1 MEPSPDTPMLVETKT
16 YSAVVQEDAEEDSSP
31 SVASTSSSPRRNTNQ
46 RPDSFSS
53 TASTTVYDKRL
64 SSASLNT
71 LGRRHRKPLAGD
83 RFLKIISRTPLILKI
98 FFLIVLTGLPFGA
111 FTGLAY
117 TTFANSLIGE
127 HELHVTYKDLSIFL
141 DTGWAAFL
149 IILAL
154 AECCG
159 RFFSW
164 VSHSSVRTAKY
175 APLADTMWFRLTMI
189 AWIGVM
195 HQAACMIWPIAM
207 EDGHVRNW
215 VFQLRLVL
223 EFLTAAAGIFLVQ
236 GILLQLI
243 AVQYVQGYIG
253 PRSQRAVDEL
263 ETLRRLNDLLVP
275 RRTRDKSKFI
285 AKLLRKIFLPPKS
298 DVFDQIREGRCGVE
312 EVSGYAAVL
321 WATVAGSK
329 PVITI
334 SDMYERLLSL
344 RRDPGGAGDLFLL
357 LDRSHDHSVSR
368 EEFEQLVLRTAGQ
381 LRKQAAAMTGIT
393 LLLRKLEILL
403 CLIVAAFIVFL
414 YSKLCQ
420 TSSSSHANYV
430 QLCSSK
436 RRLQKTLALFSRA
449 SWHCHS
455 RFLAPSP
462 SLSTRACGC
471 LPDIPMMLVTSSR
484 SWTER
489 WKFGASF

>member
-1 MEPSPDTPMLVETKT
+1 MEPTPHTPMLESKT
-16 YSAVVQEDAEEDSSP
+16 YSSVVQEDVEESSSA
-31 SVASTSSSPRRNTNQ
+31 SVASTSSPLKRPASQRRA
-46 RPDSFSS
+46 SFSS

-71 LGRRHRKPLAGD
+71 LGRRHQKPLAGD
-83 RFLKIISRTPLILKI
+83 RFLKTISRTPLILKI
-98 FFLIVLTGLPFGA
+98 LLLIVLTGLPFGA
-111 FTGLAY
+111 FTALAY
-117 TTFANSLIGE
+117 TTFANNLIGE
-127 HELHVTYKDLSIFL
+127 HDLHVTYKELSIFL
-141 DTGWAAFL
+141 DIGWAFFL
-149 IILAL
+149 LILAV

-164 VSHSSVRTAKY
+164 VCHSSTRTAKY

-195 HQAACMIWPIAM
+195 HQAACMIWPISM
-207 EDGHVRNW
+207 EDGHARNW

-253 PRSQRAVDEL
+253 PRSERAVDEL

-275 RRTRDKSKFI
+275 RRSRDK
-285 AKLLRKIFLPPKS
+285 AKAFTRLFRKIFLPPKS
-298 DVFDQIREGRCGVE
+298 DVFDQIRAGRCNVD
-312 EVSGYAAVL
+312 EVSGYAAIL
-321 WATVAGSK
+321 WSTVAGAKS
-329 PVITI
+329 VITI
-334 SDMYERLLSL
+334 SDIYERLLSL
-344 RRDPGGAGDLFLL
+344 RRDPEGAGDLFLL

-381 LRKQAAAMTGIT
+381 LRKRAAAMTGIT

-414 YSKLCQ
+414 YSKSALP
-420 TSSSSHANYV
+420 
-430 QLCSSK
+430 
-436 RRLQKTLALFSRA
+436 RR
-449 SWHCHS
+449 
-455 RFLAPSP
+455 
-462 SLSTRACGC
+462 
-471 LPDIPMMLVTSSR
+471 
-484 SWTER
+484 
-489 WKFGASF
+489 